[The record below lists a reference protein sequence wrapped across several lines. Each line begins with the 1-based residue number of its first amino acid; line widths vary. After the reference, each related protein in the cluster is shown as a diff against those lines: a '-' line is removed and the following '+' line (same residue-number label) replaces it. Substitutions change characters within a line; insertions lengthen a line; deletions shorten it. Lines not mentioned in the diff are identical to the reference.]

1 MTQIMRNGNA
11 QVAKRQRITG
21 MHLSFE
27 DNPISV
33 IVNSGSILLS
43 VLQSIRCGIQ
53 LLKDISVA
61 QTMRFSFFFLICGL
75 FCEHVIFFKA

>member
-1 MTQIMRNGNA
+1 MTQIMRNSNA
-11 QVAKRQRITG
+11 QVAKRQHITG

-27 DNPISV
+27 DNPIFV

-43 VLQSIRCGIQ
+43 FLQSIRCGIQ

-61 QTMRFSFFFLICGL
+61 QTMSFSFFF
-75 FCEHVIFFKA
+75 